1 MSSIPRTCAHL
12 APLEQALAKRK
23 IPLTPIES
31 PYGDDLRW
39 FSCACTFD
47 EPALR
52 ARLGLGS
59 GVRYVEYDGRVAGS
73 DATFGC
79 EACGCVIMG
88 LHPRYAPARARRL
101 A

>member
-1 MSSIPRTCAHL
+1 L
-12 APLEQALAKRK
+12 KRK
-23 IPLTPIES
+23 IALAPTES

-52 ARLGLGS
+52 TRLGLGG

-73 DATFGC
+73 DATFTC
-79 EACGCVIMG
+79 KACGCVIMG
-88 LHPRYAPARARRL
+88 LHPRYAPARARQL